1 MAFLLRP
8 SLHNMPNHK
17 DSKKPF
23 YHYPLLWREH
33 AEKRIRFPSQ
43 VRYIEEE
50 KKEEEKEEN
59 EPKKKRGRKKK
70 EPRKVVVEDDN
81 IVKWI
86 VENFHSS

>member
-1 MAFLLRP
+1 
-8 SLHNMPNHK
+8 MPKHK
-17 DSKKPF
+17 DIKKPF
-23 YHYPLLWREH
+23 YHYPLLWREP

-43 VRYIEEE
+43 VRYVDEEKREEEEEEEKE
-50 KKEEEKEEN
+50 KKEET

-86 VENFHSS
+86 VENFHNRGTI